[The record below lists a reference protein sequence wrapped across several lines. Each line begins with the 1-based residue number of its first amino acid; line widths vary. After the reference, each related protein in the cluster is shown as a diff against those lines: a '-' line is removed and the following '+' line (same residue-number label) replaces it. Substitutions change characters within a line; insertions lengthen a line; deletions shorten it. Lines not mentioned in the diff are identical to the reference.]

1 MWTKVPT
8 EVQFSLKQLAYF
20 VAAGEAGNVLKAAES
35 IHVSRPSVSNAIA
48 HLELV
53 FKMQL
58 FIRHPGLI

>member
-1 MWTKVPT
+1 VPPQ
-8 EVQFSLKQLAYF
+8 VQFSLKQRAYF
-20 VAAGEAGNVLKAAES
+20 VAGGEAGSVSKAVEN